1 MREIEYERAATE
13 TGEFGN
19 FIQDTEEVFAP
30 EYGSKADARG
40 NENEAGFEFQEVGL
54 PKNGDMEN
62 GVERQAHDEQFRL
75 LLTFFK
81 EMGRESLL
89 KAKEEREIAAKI
101 RNCETRVRQIETLIK
116 KLLKK
121 RKRIG
126 KSNGNGHGI
135 KNIERLYALQKAYL
149 EGSRRLKQKF
159 VKANLRLVVSI
170 AKKYKNRG
178 LPLSDLIQEGNLG
191 LMRAVEKFDHR
202 KGYRFST
209 YASWWINQSISR
221 ALHEQTGTIKIPVYL
236 LEKSG
241 KILRAKSKLNKRMG
255 KRPSPEEIAKEAGA
269 SIENVRWI
277 LDASKVNEIFYLDTN
292 VPDGNGVTFLDLV
305 PDEESFAPET
315 ASAKSMFKKKMRES
329 LSILTPR
336 EEEIIRMRFGIE
348 YENTFT
354 LDEIGNKL
362 DLTRERI
369 RQLEKE
375 ALKKLAESEKNEI
388 LKSFLE

>member
-19 FIQDTEEVFAP
+19 FIQGTEEVFTP
-30 EYGSKADARG
+30 VEYGFTSEGR
-40 NENEAGFEFQEVGL
+40 ENETGFEFQEVEL
-54 PKNGDMEN
+54 PKKGDMEN
-62 GVERQAHDEQFRL
+62 GAGRQAHDEQFRL

-89 KAKEEREIAAKI
+89 KAKEEKEIAAKI
-101 RNCETRVRQIETLIK
+101 RNCETRIRQIETLMK

-126 KSNGNGHGI
+126 ESNRNGHGT
-135 KNIERLYALQKAYL
+135 NQAERLYALMKAYL
-149 EGSRRLKQKF
+149 EESKRLRQKF

-221 ALHEQTGTIKIPVYL
+221 ALLEQTGTIKVPVYL

-241 KILRAKSKLNKRMG
+241 KILRAKSMLNKEMG
-255 KRPSPEEIAKEAGA
+255 KKPSPEEIAEKVGA
-269 SIENVRWI
+269 SVENVRWI

-305 PDEESFAPET
+305 PDDESPIPET
-315 ASAKSMFKKKMRES
+315 ASAKSMFQKKMRES
-329 LSILTPR
+329 LSILSPR
-336 EEEIIRMRFGIE
+336 EEEIIRMRFGIGH
-348 YENTFT
+348 ENTYT

-362 DLTRERI
+362 NLTRERI

-375 ALKKLAESEKNEI
+375 ALKKLAGSEKKEI